1 MNIRPYVIINGVSSQ
16 AITGLLVTKLPP
28 ISKPLQRVLQEE
40 IDGKD
45 GDIITPLGY
54 SATDKPL
61 EVALTKDYD
70 VDEVINYFDSEGSIT
85 FSNEPDKYYRFKIYE
100 QVDFEKLLRFK
111 TATINIHCQPFKLST
126 IEQEQVVNI
135 SQSPTTIK
143 VTNAGNYNARPVIT
157 ITGSG
162 NATVSLNGSNLLSIA
177 FGDVSQTIIIDS
189 ENLNAYY
196 SDNTLANRAVSGNY
210 DKIRLNTGT
219 NTFIVS
225 GSVTQFK
232 IKNYSRWK

>member
-54 SATDKPL
+54 SAVDKPL

-100 QVDFEKLLRFK
+100 QIDFERLLRFK

>member
-61 EVALTKDYD
+61 EIALTKDYD

-100 QVDFEKLLRFK
+100 QIDFERLLRFK
-111 TATINIHCQPFKLST
+111 TATVNIHTQPFKLST

-135 SQSPTTIK
+135 SQSPTTIR

-157 ITGSG
+157 LTGSG

-196 SDNTLANRAVSGNY
+196 SDNTLANRAVSGDY

>member
-54 SATDKPL
+54 SAVDKPL
-61 EVALTKDYD
+61 EIALTKDYD
-70 VDEVINYFDSEGSIT
+70 VDEVINYFDSEGVIT
-85 FSNEPDKYYRFKIYE
+85 FSNEPDKYYRFKIFD
-100 QVDFEKLLRFK
+100 QIDFEKLIRFK
-111 TATINIHCQPFKLST
+111 TATVNIHCQPFKFST
-126 IEQEQVVNI
+126 IEQELTFNI
-135 SQSPTTIK
+135 SQNPTTLKIN
-143 VTNAGNYNARPVIT
+143 NAGNYNARPVIT
-157 ITGSG
+157 IKGSG
-162 NATVSLNGSNLLSIA
+162 NATLSLNGSQVLLIA

-189 ENLNAYY
+189 EKMNAYGL
-196 SDNTLANRAVSGNY
+196 DNTLLNRLVTGDY
-210 DKIRLNTGT
+210 DKIRLKTGA
-219 NTFIVS
+219 NTFTIS
-225 GSVTQFK
+225 GAVTEFK

>member
-61 EVALTKDYD
+61 EIALTKDYD

-85 FSNEPDKYYRFKIYE
+85 FSNEPDKYYRFKIYD
-100 QVDFEKLLRFK
+100 QIDFERLLRFK
-111 TATINIHCQPFKLST
+111 TATVNIHTQPFKLST

-135 SQSPTTIK
+135 SQSPTTIR

-196 SDNTLANRAVSGNY
+196 SDNTLANRAVSGEY